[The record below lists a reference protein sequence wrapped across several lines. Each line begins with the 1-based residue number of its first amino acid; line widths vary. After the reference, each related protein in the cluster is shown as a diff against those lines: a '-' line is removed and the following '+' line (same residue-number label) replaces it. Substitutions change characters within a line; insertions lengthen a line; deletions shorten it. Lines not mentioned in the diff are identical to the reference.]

1 MILLWLVLVPRVQG
15 TLLHTGLCR
24 GSGSPSARPSE
35 AWGIYSV
42 RHWQLSTYVDMAD
55 GTWERFRVVTRPA
68 RQIPSDSVEVR

>member
-1 MILLWLVLVPRVQG
+1 MLVPMVQG
-15 TLLHTGLCR
+15 MLLHTGLRR

-35 AWGIYSV
+35 AGGIYSV
-42 RHWQLSTYVDMAD
+42 RHWQLSTYIDLAD